1 MSAKPDSEIAQSQ
14 QLSTLTIHETS
25 SPIHIK
31 LDGSSYRVWSQ
42 VLEMHIAGKKKKGYI
57 TVRKAASKESDS
69 SYDEWE
75 AEAVMTTVF
84 LIKMN
89 AYPYHW
95 LSNSF
100 EDVFTFSQYC
110 FCLKSLF

>member
-57 TVRKAASKESDS
+57 IGRKAAPKESDS

-75 AEAVMTTVF
+75 AEDAVVKSW
-84 LIKMN
+84 LI
-89 AYPYHW
+89 
-95 LSNSF
+95 NSMVDKLMSHF
-100 EDVFTFSQYC
+100 M
-110 FCLKSLF
+110 